1 MIRAAIKDFKVEKII
16 EGNPKEWII
25 SDDIDGKLIATC
37 VSKDCRVTTTYI
49 LDKDGEKNFTNS
61 ADDEVLRDVY
71 TNLKND
77 GNGILLLSGGAVSSR
92 FGKFKTSNVHKFM
105 IDNNID
111 KVKVHSFNG
120 INGLFFIDEDSDIC
134 ISNNSAFSITHKDAN
149 KKVISTKEYIT
160 PKFQIKIDTEKDTTK
175 MIWINKADWLIHTK
189 YYWDRKI
196 LERVI
201 YLPTSVDI
209 GRYIKQMNSILN

>member
-1 MIRAAIKDFKVEKII
+1 MIRAQIKDFKVEKII

-37 VSKDCRVTTTYI
+37 VSKDCRVKTTYI

-61 ADDEVLRDVY
+61 MDDEILRDVY

-92 FGKFKTSNVHKFM
+92 FGKFKTSRVNKFM

-111 KVKVHSFNG
+111 KIKVHNFNG
-120 INGLFFIDEDSDIC
+120 INGLFFADENSDIC
-134 ISNNSAFSITHKDAN
+134 ISNNSAFNIIHKDKD
-149 KKVISTKEYIT
+149 KKTISCKEYVT
-160 PKFQIKIDTEKDTTK
+160 TKFQTKITCEKDISK
-175 MIWINKADWLIHTK
+175 IIWINKADWVIRTK
-189 YYWDRKI
+189 YNWDNKI
-196 LERVI
+196 LERII

-209 GRYIKQMNSILN
+209 GKYIKQMNLILN